1 MRPPWPISS
10 PGLRA
15 LAWFWGGVLAIAV
28 VGGGVLQALGPP
40 PHRHPVARPEAA
52 NHLAPV
58 ATPAAPDAAGT
69 RPSSAT
75 AAAAT
80 AAPATTAPATTV
92 ASATVASATGRPG
105 RDTPGPIAPPDAAL
119 LEPVKG
125 DPGVFLPRIA
135 ADGRMPSQVY
145 ARGFDPADTRPRIGV
160 LLAGVGLND
169 TESEDAVRAL
179 PGAVTFAFSPYATH
193 LDHLLEAT
201 RAAGHEFLISLPMEP
216 QGYPLNDAG
225 DHALLTAVTPE
236 LNRWRLDW
244 ALSRITGYVGAT
256 GALGLLRGERFAG
269 SPQMAPVLASLRDR
283 GLLYVDGRP
292 GRPPV
297 PSAWSRGVDLVIDE
311 PAVRTEIEAKL
322 AALEQIARDK
332 GSALGLAG
340 ATRPITVD
348 RLAAWTN
355 GLAARGFALAPV
367 SAIVVAPR
375 PAEPSAKDGGA
386 RDLGAKDLATK
397 GSADDRAR

>member
-15 LAWFWGGVLAIAV
+15 LAWFWGGVVAIAV

-52 NHLAPV
+52 NHPAPA
-58 ATPAAPDAAGT
+58 ATPAAPDAAAT
-69 RPSSAT
+69 RPS
-75 AAAAT
+75 
-80 AAPATTAPATTV
+80 PATTAPSTASPATAV
-92 ASATVASATGRPG
+92 ASATARPG
-105 RDTPGPIAPPDAAL
+105 RETPGPIAPPDPAL

-125 DPGVFLPRIA
+125 DPGAFLPRIT

-193 LDHLLEAT
+193 LDRLLEAT

-236 LNRWRLDW
+236 LNRSRLDW

-269 SPQMAPVLASLRDR
+269 SPQMAPVLADLNDR

-375 PAEPSAKDGGA
+375 PAVPDA
-386 RDLGAKDLATK
+386 RDVGAKDLATK